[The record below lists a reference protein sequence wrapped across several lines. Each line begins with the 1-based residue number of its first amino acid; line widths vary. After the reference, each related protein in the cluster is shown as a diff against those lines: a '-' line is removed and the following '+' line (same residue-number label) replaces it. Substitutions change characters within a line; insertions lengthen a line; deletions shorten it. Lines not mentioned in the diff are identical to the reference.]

1 MTEKIII
8 VRRTEE
14 EIRIFG
20 GEVFIDIDGI
30 NVGTLGEVDFDCSLS
45 IGRHKIKMYKTH
57 SFGAHIGISEAE
69 IDVRKNLPLIVKYS
83 SPMHVNSPGNIRIRE
98 YKSNKDIEGIVAE
111 TDKTLSSDRI
121 VNEGIKIKQKDQD
134 TKHIVWVV
142 IFSILFV
149 VLMIMQDITIRNM

>member
-1 MTEKIII
+1 MTGKITV

-30 NVGTLGEVDFDCSLS
+30 NVGTVGEIDIDYALP

-69 IDVRKNLPLIVKYS
+69 IDVRQNVPLAVKYT
-83 SPMHVNSPGNIRIRE
+83 SPMHVNSPGNIRITE
-98 YKSNKDIEGIVAE
+98 YRSNKDIDEIVAE
-111 TDKTLSSDRI
+111 MDKTLSSDR
-121 VNEGIKIKQKDQD
+121 VENENIKEQQEKQGKKY
-134 TKHIVWVV
+134 TTWAWVYALLFLLMV
-142 IFSILFV
+142 IMMEIN
-149 VLMIMQDITIRNM
+149 IANM